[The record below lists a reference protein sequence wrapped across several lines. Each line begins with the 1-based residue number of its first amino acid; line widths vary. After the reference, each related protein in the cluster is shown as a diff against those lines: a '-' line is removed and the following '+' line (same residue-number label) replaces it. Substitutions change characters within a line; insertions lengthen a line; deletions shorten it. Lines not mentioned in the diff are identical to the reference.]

1 MFILHG
7 HNHAR
12 LNVSKTMNASI
23 NPPTGLGWA
32 LWVCLA
38 ATPWLL
44 PLHSEVWA
52 AFHAEAL
59 AAATI
64 VPIGLWVGLRYR
76 QGWHVDATALGLLL
90 LAVVPLGQALFGL
103 FVLPGEAF
111 LVAGYLAAC
120 AFTVIVARRAEE
132 ATTGQWIDASMA
144 ALAIAALLSTGI
156 ALYQWLGLDGLGI
169 LVHYR
174 ALHGQSLANVGQ
186 PNNLAT
192 LLCWGVIAIW
202 WGHSRKKL
210 GAAVALMAVAFLLV
224 GVALTRSRTGWLEV
238 LMLGG
243 AALYMRRCRQSGP
256 PAAATLLLLGWFG
269 LWVVGSPAWAQHMR
283 GEAPEALRA
292 AASIGLRPAIWRI
305 ALDEVLRSPVVGHG
319 WNQSVPAYLQVF
331 EAHPE
336 IRLVVSHAHNLVL
349 DLLVWSGV
357 PLGLVIVGALALWAR
372 IQWRACQSQAQRLLL
387 LALALLLL
395 HAMLELPHTY
405 LYFLLPAAVM
415 VGTLEA
421 MRPSAPI
428 VTLSRVVGAGVAAAL
443 GLVVV
448 LAVQDYN
455 AIERDVRAA
464 RMRDAG
470 IHHPDPP
477 PAAQPRVLGFL
488 HGAIT
493 LMNTEPSRELPPSR
507 LTEMRLV
514 LDRYPTYRA
523 LSRYAR
529 VAAMAGHPIE
539 ARWALSRLCALNSAP
554 RCDAVLREWVELAE
568 QGRPEMKLVALPSPR

>member
-1 MFILHG
+1 
-7 HNHAR
+7 
-12 LNVSKTMNASI
+12 MNASV

-59 AAATI
+59 AVATI
-64 VPIGLWVGLRYR
+64 VPIALWLGLRYR
-76 QGWHVDATALGLLL
+76 QGWHVDATTLGLLL
-90 LAVVPLGQALFGL
+90 LAVVPLAQALFGL
-103 FVLPGEAF
+103 FVLPGESL

-132 ATTGQWIDASMA
+132 AASGRWIDASMA

-174 ALHGQSLANVGQ
+174 ALHGQALANVGQ

-192 LLCWGVIAIW
+192 LLCWGIVAIW
-202 WGHSRKKL
+202 WGHSRAKL
-210 GAAVALMAVAFLLV
+210 GAAVALLSVAFVLV

-238 LMLGG
+238 LLLSG
-243 AALYMRRCRQSGP
+243 AALYVRRRWQSGP
-256 PAAATLLLLGWFG
+256 AVAATLFLLGWFG
-269 LWVVGSPAWAQHMR
+269 LWVLGAPTWAEHMR

-292 AASIGLRPAIWRI
+292 ASSVGLRPAIWRI
-305 ALDEVLRSPVVGHG
+305 ALDEVLHSPLIGHG
-319 WNQSVPAYLQVF
+319 WNQSVPAYLHVF
-331 EAHPE
+331 EGQPE
-336 IRLVVSHAHNLVL
+336 VRLVVNHAHNLVL
-349 DLLVWSGV
+349 DLLVWNGV
-357 PLGLVIVGALALWAR
+357 PLGLVIVGLLGLWAR
-372 IQWRACQSQAQRLLL
+372 IQWRASQSLAQRLLL
-387 LALALLLL
+387 LALLLLL
-395 HAMLELPHTY
+395 VHAMLELPHTY

-415 VGTLEA
+415 VGTLDA
-421 MRPSAPI
+421 MRHSAPL
-428 VTLSRVVGAGVAAAL
+428 VTLPRWTGAGAAVVL
-443 GLVVV
+443 GLAVV

-455 AIERDVRAA
+455 AIEGEVRAA

-470 IHHPDPP
+470 IHLPDPP
-477 PAAQPRVLGFL
+477 PAVQARVLGFL
-488 HGAIT
+488 QAAIR

-507 LTEMRLV
+507 LAEMRRV
-514 LDRYPTYRA
+514 LDRYPTYGA

-529 VAAMAGHPIE
+529 VAALAGQPAE
-539 ARWALSRLCALNSAP
+539 ARWALDRLCALNPPS
-554 RCDAVLREWVELAE
+554 RCEAVLREWAELADKAY
-568 QGRPEMKLVALPSPR
+568 PEMKLVALPSPR